1 MGTKNGVCRLWLV
14 VALFSIPMALPTAG
28 AQERSKTAQLDPQ
41 TSGTKPQQVS
51 ESEKNRTPASQT
63 SVAEQPTK
71 AGREASGGDDN
82 AQFKNSASL
91 QWMARKLRVSTATAY
106 GLSIVLN
113 FFTIV
118 AVVVLLLRSK
128 LPALFRNR
136 TQAIR
141 QSLDEARKA
150 SAEAQQRLSATESRL
165 GKLQAEI
172 AEMQSAADQES
183 KAEEERIR
191 VAAGGEK
198 RRIVEAA
205 EQEIAA
211 AVSLAKRDFKAYA
224 AGLAVT
230 LAANSIQVD
239 ASTDEALLRSFVDQL
254 GRDRSN

>member
-1 MGTKNGVCRLWLV
+1 
-14 VALFSIPMALPTAG
+14 MALPTAG
-28 AQERSKTAQLDPQ
+28 AQARSKTAQLNPQ
-41 TSGTKPQQVS
+41 TSGTKSQQVS

-71 AGREASGGDDN
+71 AGREASGGDDDN

-118 AVVVLLLRSK
+118 AMVVLLLRSK
-128 LPALFRNR
+128 LPTLFRNR
-136 TQAIR
+136 TQAVR

-150 SAEAQQRLSATESRL
+150 SAEAQQRLSAAESRL
-165 GKLQAEI
+165 CKLPAEI

-183 KAEEERIR
+183 KAGEERIR

-224 AGLAVT
+224 AELAVT
-230 LAANSIQVD
+230 LAVNSIEVN

-254 GRDRSN
+254 GRNRSN

>member
-1 MGTKNGVCRLWLV
+1 MGTNNGIRRLWLV
-14 VALFSIPMALPTAG
+14 VAFSSILLAVPTAG

-51 ESEKNRTPASQT
+51 ESEKNRTQASQT
-63 SVAEQPTK
+63 SVPEQSTK

-128 LPALFRNR
+128 LPTLFRNR
-136 TQAIR
+136 TRVIR

-150 SAEAQQRLSATESRL
+150 SAEAQQRLSAIESRL

-183 KAEEERIR
+183 KTEEERIR
-191 VAAGGEK
+191 VAAGEEK

-224 AGLAVT
+224 AELAVT

-239 ASTDEALLRSFVDQL
+239 ASTDEAFLRSFVEQL
-254 GRDRSN
+254 GRNRIN

>member
-1 MGTKNGVCRLWLV
+1 MGSKNGVCRLWLV

-63 SVAEQPTK
+63 SVPEQPTK
-71 AGREASGGDDN
+71 AGSEASGGDDN

-136 TQAIR
+136 TRVIR

-150 SAEAQQRLSATESRL
+150 SAEAQQRLSDTESRL

-191 VAAGGEK
+191 VAGREEK

>member
-1 MGTKNGVCRLWLV
+1 MGTKNGVCRHWLV

-28 AQERSKTAQLDPQ
+28 ARERSKTAQLDPQ

-63 SVAEQPTK
+63 SVPEQPTK
-71 AGREASGGDDN
+71 AGSEASGGDN

-136 TQAIR
+136 TRVIR

-165 GKLQAEI
+165 DKLQAEI

>member
-1 MGTKNGVCRLWLV
+1 MGTKNGVCRLLLV
-14 VALFSIPMALPTAG
+14 VAIFSIPMAMPMAG
-28 AQERSKTAQLDPQ
+28 AQERSRTAQLDPQ
-41 TSGTKPQQVS
+41 TAGMKPQQVS
-51 ESEKNRTPASQT
+51 ESEKTRTSASQS
-63 SVAEQPTK
+63 SVPEQPTK
-71 AGREASGGDDN
+71 AGREASSGGDN
-82 AQFKNSASL
+82 AQFKNSPSL

-150 SAEAQQRLSATESRL
+150 SAEAQQRLSDIESRL

-172 AEMQSAADQES
+172 AAMQSAADQES

-191 VAAGGEK
+191 AAAGEEK

-224 AGLAVT
+224 AELAVT

-254 GRDRSN
+254 GRNRSN

>member
-14 VALFSIPMALPTAG
+14 VALFSIPMAMPTAG

-41 TSGTKPQQVS
+41 TSGTKPHQVS
-51 ESEKNRTPASQT
+51 ENEKNRTQAPPT
-63 SVAEQPTK
+63 SVPEQSAK

-113 FFTIV
+113 FLTIA

-136 TQAIR
+136 TQVIR

-150 SAEAQQRLSATESRL
+150 SAEAQQRLSAIESRL
-165 GKLQAEI
+165 GKLQSEI
-172 AEMQSAADQES
+172 AAMQSAADQES

-191 VAAGGEK
+191 AAAGEEK

-211 AVSLAKRDFKAYA
+211 AVSLAKRDFKSYA
-224 AGLAVT
+224 AELAVT

-254 GRDRSN
+254 GRNRSN

>member
-14 VALFSIPMALPTAG
+14 VALFSIPMAVPTAG
-28 AQERSKTAQLDPQ
+28 AQERSKTAKSNPQ
-41 TSGTKPQQVS
+41 TSETKPQQVS
-51 ESEKNRTPASQT
+51 ENEKNRTQASQK
-63 SVAEQPTK
+63 SVPEQSTK
-71 AGREASGGDDN
+71 ARREASGGDDN
-82 AQFKNSASL
+82 AQFKNSDSI

-136 TQAIR
+136 TRVIR

-150 SAEAQQRLSATESRL
+150 SAEAQQRLSAIESRL

-191 VAAGGEK
+191 VAAGEEK
-198 RRIVEAA
+198 RRIAEAA

-224 AGLAVT
+224 AELAVT

-254 GRDRSN
+254 GRNRSN